1 MANPNNDMDPRGR
14 WFTRQ
19 QLGRDVWREG
29 TLHARNNPDH
39 EMYLS
44 CGPVDSRTGLNERRR
59 VLFNMESKAF
69 SDLLGRR
76 FANLVDDFPDTKD
89 GKRQRKNGRETLKL
103 KMKHALTE
111 SDTRLAA
118 ASLLTTITT
127 RVVSVLGVEHTFSFD
142 KLMDDIYNVV
152 MQYYDANRNI
162 EAFDGVTKEQ
172 GLIKLLSLPGDQF
185 NVVFNGRFDI
195 NADGFTASKN
205 FVKEYVTKL
214 MEASI
219 ATVTATAPTPTEQ
232 FQMMKELMNAS
243 ASNIDAVARTSSS
256 NIDAVAR
263 TTASNINAVASI
275 LDAERV
281 ERIAG
286 QVQHKAWIDQN
297 TIGITER
304 INEY

>member
-118 ASLLTTITT
+118 ASLLTTTTT

-219 ATVTATAPTPTEQ
+219 ATATAPTPTEQ

-243 ASNIDAVARTSSS
+243 ASNI
-256 NIDAVAR
+256 NAVAR
-263 TTASNINAVASI
+263 TTASNINVVASI

-286 QVQHKAWIDQN
+286 QVQHKAL
-297 TIGITER
+297 
-304 INEY
+304 